1 MNKEDDMAGAGGT
14 RIQRRKPQSPPEQ
27 QMGNQMMQ
35 QQMGNQMGGP
45 PPAMNPRMQQQM
57 MQQQM
62 MQQQMGNQMGPPMG
76 QQMMAP
82 PKEDL
87 INDNRLMPK
96 LEFGERMKSK
106 FGSSSI
112 DSKSFKMA
120 MLVVIIFL
128 MFNSKI
134 IWKQITRF
142 PMMGE
147 VDPSIIALIVNAL
160 LAGIVFYLLSKLI

>member
-35 QQMGNQMGGP
+35 QQMGNQMGQQMGGP

-82 PKEDL
+82 KEE
-87 INDNRLMPK
+87 LMPK
-96 LEFGERMKSK
+96 LEFGQKFKSK